1 MEIVKEILRAKLD
14 GQKIVLA
21 TIIHTQG
28 SIPSFQSSKMLIRED
43 GSIAGTV
50 GGGCVE
56 AEVWAAA
63 KEVLAE
69 GSPRKLTFNLNA
81 DPRYDVGLTCGGT
94 LEIYLELIT
103 PGSAPVL
110 YQEILRLNNWN
121 QKSVLATIV
130 HSPDSASVMENGK
143 LLVREDGS
151 FLGTLGNAAVEK
163 EVQAA
168 ALEVLNKEKPRKLL
182 VHSGKSD
189 EDNPAIEIALEPILP
204 QPVCYIL
211 GAGHVG
217 QCVSRI
223 AAMAGFKVVVA
234 DDREQFANKE
244 KFPDASEAL
253 ATDWEK
259 LFQTIKPN
267 NSSYLIIVTRGHKE
281 DMTVLRWAVTTEAR
295 YIGLIGSRRKVISI
309 YKVLEQDG
317 ISREKLER
325 VHAPIGVGIG
335 ALTPEEIAVSIVGEL
350 IAVRRNLPLPG
361 AKIPGREFS
370 AATVSAKS
378 SR

>member
-1 MEIVKEILRAKLD
+1 MGIFEEILRAKLD

-28 SIPSFQSSKMLIRED
+28 SIPSFQSSKMFIRED

-63 KEVLAE
+63 KEILVE

-103 PGSAPVL
+103 PGSDPGL
-110 YQEILRLNNWN
+110 YEEILRLNNLN
-121 QKSVLATIV
+121 QKSILATMV
-130 HSPDSASVMENGK
+130 HSPDSASVMKNEK

-168 ALEVLNKEKPRKLL
+168 ALEVLNKEKPQKLL
-182 VHSGKSD
+182 VHPKKSD
-189 EDNPAIEIALEPILP
+189 EDNPKIEIALEPILP

-253 ATDWEK
+253 AADWEQ
-259 LFQTIKPN
+259 LFQKIKLN
-267 NSSYLIIVTRGHKE
+267 NSSYLVIVTRGHKE
-281 DMTVLRWAVTTEAR
+281 DMTVLRWAVTTDAR

-309 YKVLEQDG
+309 YKVLEQEG

-325 VHAPIGVGIG
+325 VHAPIGVEIG
-335 ALTPEEIAVSIVGEL
+335 ALTPEEIAISIVGEL
-350 IAVRRNLPLPG
+350 IAVRRSKSLSG
-361 AKIPGREFS
+361 AKTPGRDFP
-370 AATVSAKS
+370 ADTVSAKS